1 MELRKR
7 VKQSLSLFL
16 ILALT
21 LTGLYLPAST
31 AKAASDTVITLVETT
46 DIHGHLVDPD
56 NTDEAKNQY
65 RLAYIAKQFD
75 DLRSKGEL
83 IVLNGGDTFQGT
95 PLSNLSKGKYL
106 IQALEA
112 MKCDA
117 SAVGNHEF
125 DWGID
130 AVTTN
135 SGTLKDSTI
144 PMVACNIFLKGT
156 QKLAPFA
163 KEYTIVERDG
173 KKIAII
179 GWADEY
185 SADIMA
191 DRIAPYEISE
201 NAGIVNTLAKELK
214 TSKRADAV
222 VILAHDDAQEAA
234 EKFSNEY
241 IDIVFGGH
249 SHQIKAGVA
258 GNGLPYA
265 QGYKEARG
273 YAMATLTIKADGTVA
288 VSVPKFVET
297 YNSEKPDNLYYSEA
311 TKGNFNGDVITI
323 SNKAIEEIKPLVNEK
338 LAVLPSPLNRDL
350 ITDSLSSPMGN
361 WITDMLAYDQKV
373 DFVFCNDGGIRT
385 DFEAKTL
392 TVNDIYTVSP
402 FENLMFK
409 IEMTGEQV
417 VKLLEQIVGNTSS
430 NMQMSGLT
438 AKYDLNYEEDNQV
451 FDVKL
456 KDGTPID
463 LKKTYTILTNQY
475 LATGGNEYS
484 VFVTDVISSTKT
496 SDVDTE
502 LIIKAVREL
511 GKKGNLAPDTQARFV
526 KDTKPAEVPSAS
538 KKKTT
543 YKGLKFNMAVK
554 GLKKDAK
561 VTYTSSNKAVASVT
575 SKGRVTA
582 KAKGTTT
589 ITAKVTQDGQTF
601 KLKMKVT
608 VKNPVVKF
616 TASKKTLKAGSA
628 YTFKAKGYGVSG
640 TVKWSSSNKTVASVT
655 AKGKVTAKKAGTTT
669 IKASIGKK
677 SVSMKVTVKK

>member
-1 MELRKR
+1 MGLNKKL
-7 VKQSLSLFL
+7 KQSLSLLL
-16 ILALT
+16 IMALT
-21 LTGLYLPAST
+21 LTGMYLPAKT
-31 AKAASDTVITLVETT
+31 ARAAADTVITLVETT

-56 NTDEAKNQY
+56 NSDEAKNQY

-106 IQALEA
+106 IQAMEA
-112 MKCDA
+112 MKYDA

-130 AVTTN
+130 AVTSS
-135 SGTLKDSTI
+135 SGTLKDSAI

-163 KEYTIVERDG
+163 KEYTIVERAG
-173 KKIAII
+173 KKVAVI

-191 DRIAPYEISE
+191 DRIAPYTISE

-222 VILAHDDAQEAA
+222 IVLAHDDAQEAA

-249 SHQIKAGVA
+249 SHQIKTGIAS
-258 GNGLPYA
+258 NNIPYA

-273 YAMATLTIKADGTVA
+273 YATATLTIKEDGTVV

-311 TKGNFNGDVITI
+311 SKADFNRELITI
-323 SNKAIEEIKPLVNEK
+323 SNKAVEEIKPLVNEK
-338 LAVLPSPLNRDL
+338 LGTLPVPLNREL
-350 ITDSLSSPMGN
+350 IADSLTSPMGN
-361 WITDMLAYDQKV
+361 WITDMLAYNQKV

-385 DFEAKTL
+385 DFEAKVI

-409 IEMTGEQV
+409 IEMTGGQV

-438 AKYDLNYEEDNQV
+438 AKYDLSFPEDNQV

-456 KDGTPID
+456 RDGTPID
-463 LKKTYTILTNQY
+463 LEKTYTILTNQY

-511 GKKGNLAPDTQARFV
+511 GKKGNLAPDTKARFT
-526 KDTKPAEVPSAS
+526 KGSKPANVPSAAQ
-538 KKKTT
+538 KKTT
-543 YKGLKFNMAVK
+543 YKGLTFNMVVN
-554 GLKKDAK
+554 GLDKDAK
-561 VTYTSSNKAVASVT
+561 VTYSSSNKKVAAVN
-575 SKGRVTA
+575 SKGKVTA
-582 KAKGTTT
+582 KAKGTAT
-589 ITAKVTQDGQTF
+589 ITAKVVQNGQTF
-601 KLKMKVT
+601 KLQLKVT
-608 VKNPVVKF
+608 VKDPVVKF
-616 TASKKTLKAGSA
+616 TASKKTLKVGKA

-640 TVKWSSSNKTVASVT
+640 KTKWSSSNKKVASVT
-655 AKGKVTAKKAGTTT
+655 SKGKVTAKKAGKTT
-669 IKASIGKK
+669 IKAVIGDK
-677 SVSMKVTVKK
+677 SVSIKVTVKK